1 LLAHF
6 EAVAAHCAL
15 LRLGFNLIAL
25 ENRRAI
31 RTNLIA
37 YSAPIT
43 LLAVYQHRTIFRL
56 LVDSLARTIS
66 DTGWFFA
73 VVAGNPLK
81 MNTYI
86 GEAAFFIFIDP
97 QVLERSWRECIP
109 ILTSDG
115 AGVAT

>member
-1 LLAHF
+1 MLSRF
-6 EAVAAHCAL
+6 QAVDAHCAL
-15 LRLGFNLIAL
+15 LRLDIKLITL
-25 ENRRAI
+25 ENKCTIGA
-31 RTNLIA
+31 NLIA

-43 LLAVYQHRTIFRL
+43 LLAVYKHCAVFRL
-56 LVDSLARTIS
+56 LIDSLARTIG
-66 DTGWFFA
+66 DTDWLFA

-97 QVLERSWRECIP
+97 QVLERPWRQGIP

-115 AGVAT
+115 TGVAT